1 MIVFSW
7 LSVVTSSELIVRLY
21 EDQSFYAANVSD
33 QLSVLVDFIMESLRA
48 YLLLSGKFFVVLP
61 ASCIIYKGFEK
72 FLTSSECRFDFEILK
87 LAICCELDL

>member
-7 LSVVTSSELIVRLY
+7 LFVVTSSELIVRLY

-48 YLLLSGKFFVVLP
+48 
-61 ASCIIYKGFEK
+61 
-72 FLTSSECRFDFEILK
+72 
-87 LAICCELDL
+87 